1 MGRVRLSEAIAPA
14 YYALHADV
22 RQRAHGEYWLSGGR
36 GSGKSSFVSLEVLL
50 TLLRQPEVNA
60 AVFRKVGAT
69 LRESVFEQMLWAA
82 GRLGIAGLVRPQ
94 FTPLELEYLPTGQ
107 RVLFRGADD
116 PMKVKSIKLAQ
127 GRFGCLWFEELTEF
141 SGMETVRSIKASVVR
156 GGDAVTFMSY
166 NPPES
171 VSSWVNAEALR
182 GMEGRLLHRSDY
194 RDMPRG
200 WLGDG
205 FIADAEALR
214 AADERAYRHMY
225 LGECVGTGM
234 QVFANLELRSIS
246 GEELES
252 FDRMYCGLDF
262 GFAVDPDAFVRLY
275 FDRRRRLLFF
285 VDEFYAVRTPLDTLA
300 REVSRRMSDGEH
312 VTCDSADPRMIEEL
326 RMRGVRALSA
336 KKGPGSVERGMRQLQ
351 ELTGIVIDPRRCPN
365 AAREF
370 SAYEYGRDRDGA
382 AVAVYPDRN
391 NHAID
396 AARYAMEGVALRRE
410 ARAVDRARLGF

>member
-22 RQRAHGEYWLSGGR
+22 RRKTHGEYWLSGGR
-36 GSGKSSFVSLEVLL
+36 GSGKSSFVSMEVLL
-50 TLLRQPEVNA
+50 TLIRQPEVNA
-60 AVFRKVGAT
+60 AVFRRVGAT

-82 GRLGIAGLVRPQ
+82 GRLGIAGLVRPHLA
-94 FTPLELEYLPTGQ
+94 PLELEYLPTGQ

-141 SGMETVRSIKASVVR
+141 SGMEAVRSIKASVVR

-182 GMEGRLLHRSDY
+182 GTEGRLLHRSDY
-194 RDMPRG
+194 RDMPRS
-200 WLGDG
+200 WLGEG

-214 AADERAYRHMY
+214 KSDERAYRHMY
-225 LGECVGTGM
+225 LGECVGTGT

-246 GEELES
+246 REELEG

-262 GFAVDPDAFVRLY
+262 GFAVDPDAFVRLH

-300 REVSRRMSDGEH
+300 REVGGRMGEGEH

-326 RMRGVRALSA
+326 RMRGVRAMPA

-382 AVAVYPDRN
+382 PVAAYPDRN

-396 AARYAMEGVALRRE
+396 AARYAMEGVALRRD
-410 ARAVDRARLGF
+410 ARAVDRTRLGF